1 MDWLPGIFALIVA
14 AAGWYYLFYSQAAM
28 RLQGVEQTAQNRSR
42 IRLRRVGGLVILL
55 LAAAFYAMFVMLRR
69 ERFAAAGVLLLIVMV
84 LMGAVMVL
92 GLIDLRFTHR
102 MRGSPRPRPR
112 PRERAPED
120 AKSRERK
127 G

>member
-28 RLQGVEQTAQNRSR
+28 RLQGVEQTAQNRTR
-42 IRLRRVGGLVILL
+42 VRLRRIGGLVILL

-69 ERFAAAGVLLLIVMV
+69 DRFAAAGVLLLTVMV

-102 MRGSPRPRPR
+102 MRGAPR
-112 PRERAPED
+112 PRERAPDD
-120 AKSRERK
+120 AESRERK